1 MYMYASTTV
10 LLPCRMLRSRRWVG
24 MQLMALCCSMISWVL
39 STLNSTWMERMFTA
53 ITSGWVC
60 DVCVPSTHWCTY
72 IYMYIQCTSGDVFT
86 FSDLK
91 WFIHT
96 HVCWMTDYQYS
107 LSTSMYKCQAAVVCP
122 LSHSENIV
130 GNRCLLNWKYCMV
143 SPWEVS
149 RPCCKKNIPW
159 SPISLVFS
167 QSNLS
172 LGKFYILSS
181 FFLHPFLLSSLP
193 LFLSPFW
200 SPPSFPFTLFLP
212 LLSVFLSFLP
222 PPRWVLARVLP
233 AKHCGWMVSTLTWGS
248 LTWRDT
254 CPSLAEYVFTCMFYH
269 ACNQLLC
276 MSLSVK

>member
-10 LLPCRMLRSRRWVG
+10 LLPCRTLRSRRWVG

-53 ITSGWVC
+53 ITSGWAC
-60 DVCVPSTHWCTY
+60 DVCVYLVPTGVHIYTCIYNVHQGMYLHLVILNGSYIHMYVGWLTINIPQVHPCTNVRP
-72 IYMYIQCTSGDVFT
+72 Q
-86 FSDLK
+86 L
-91 WFIHT
+91 
-96 HVCWMTDYQYS
+96 
-107 LSTSMYKCQAAVVCP
+107 CP
-122 LSHSENIV
+122 LSHSEYIV

-149 RPCCKKNIPW
+149 QPCCKKNIPW

-172 LGKFYILSS
+172 VGKFYIPSS

-212 LLSVFLSFLP
+212 LLSVSLSFLP